1 MLLVHISSVAVV
13 GEECLLPRRR
23 FGFVM
28 LELPFRGDALQ
39 HFAEMAVAT
48 ARLPV
53 TNTIT
58 LPSPTKTGRGV
69 CVNNLEA
76 KSVKSWYVRPAAFN
90 SPAFLRPSATS
101 EQTWRATRSLCE
113 FK

>member
-58 LPSPTKTGRGV
+58 LPSDQGRSWRLREQLGSKEREV
-69 CVNNLEA
+69 MVRKAGRVQFAA
-76 KSVKSWYVRPAAFN
+76 KGAPLRPARH
-90 SPAFLRPSATS
+90 SLHTR
-101 EQTWRATRSLCE
+101 QTA
-113 FK
+113 